1 MNAAIVTW
9 LILRISRWLLWVALF
24 ALSIHFN
31 AYPESHLDAYGHLL
45 LTTEL
50 TMFGLAEAAVFA
62 GFLELMMRERARIPR
77 PTFGRL
83 MPTSGL
89 SNGKQSTM

>member
-9 LILRISRWLLWVALF
+9 LVLRVSRWLLWLAFF
-24 ALSIHFN
+24 AYSIHFN
-31 AYPESHLDAYGHLL
+31 VYRESHLDAYGHLF

-50 TMFGLAEAAVFA
+50 VIFGLAEAAVFA
-62 GFLELMMRERARIPR
+62 GFLELMMRERAGIPR

-83 MPTSGL
+83 MPASEAREN
-89 SNGKQSTM
+89 SK